1 MPHPEPIAKP
11 RMTPL
16 ELRATASLASIYGL
30 RLFGM
35 FVILPVFAL
44 YA

>member
-1 MPHPEPIAKP
+1 
-11 RMTPL
+11 MTPA
-16 ELRATASLASIYGL
+16 ERRAAASLASIYGL

-44 YA
+44 YAKALPGGREPDR